1 MRFNNHSPRPDFFLG
16 GLWPAARAGA
26 SDAGRCVEQHGSRSG
41 SRRRVFTVQ
50 STARDVDCLAAFDG
64 FQVHAQP
71 VEEDIEAD
79 GPNREPASL
88 IDLVVSSLFILWTE
102 NRLP

>member
-1 MRFNNHSPRPDFFLG
+1 MRFDNHSPRPDFFLG
-16 GLWPAARAGA
+16 GLWLAARAGA
-26 SDAGRCVEQHGSRSG
+26 SNDGRRGEQHGSRSG
-41 SRRRVFTVQ
+41 GRRRVFTVQ
-50 STARDVDCLAAFDG
+50 TTARDVDCLAAFHG

-88 IDLVVSSLFILWTE
+88 IDLVISSLFILWAE
-102 NRLP
+102 DRLP